1 VYQFSRTAV
10 VRANPR
16 VMFPWVQQITDVV
29 RANTSLP
36 VSAWAASFGAP
47 IGGVVWSALVRS
59 QAELAADM
67 TSLLGNQEYLDL
79 LATGQEMIP
88 VAGQDSLRTLVH
100 GSPEPEHGLG
110 SVSSVTWGTATLSR
124 IGEALAWSV
133 DMAQHAEKTT
143 GNPVSV
149 WVNAFGLMG
158 EVTFFSIYDDVAA
171 AETGQRALNSDQ
183 GYMERLHGSE
193 GLWIPGSGNQGR
205 FTRIA

>member
-1 VYQFSRTAV
+1 MYLFSRTAV

-16 VMFPWVQQITDVV
+16 VMFPWVQQITEVV

-36 VSAWAASFGAP
+36 VSAWTASFGAP
-47 IGGVVWSALVRS
+47 VGGVVWSALVRS

-67 TSLLGNQEYLDL
+67 TSLLNNQEYLDL
-79 LATGQEMIP
+79 LATGQEMIA
-88 VAGQDSLRTLVH
+88 VAGQDALRRLVH

-124 IGEALAWSV
+124 IGEALEWSV

-171 AETGQRALNSDQ
+171 AETGQLALNSDQ
-183 GYMERLHGSE
+183 GYLERLHGSE

>member
-1 VYQFSRTAV
+1 
-10 VRANPR
+10 
-16 VMFPWVQQITDVV
+16 V

-36 VSAWAASFGAP
+36 VTAWVASFGAP
-47 IGGVVWSALVRS
+47 IGGVVWSALAKS

-67 TSLLGNQEYLDL
+67 TSLLGNPEYLSL
-79 LATGQEMIP
+79 LDTGREMTP
-88 VAGQDSLRTLVH
+88 AAGQDSLRRLVH

-124 IGEALAWSV
+124 IGETLAWSV
-133 DMAQHAEKTT
+133 EMAQHAEQVT

-158 EVTFFSIYDDVAA
+158 EVTFFSIYQDVAT
-171 AETGQRALNSDQ
+171 AEAGQQALDKDP
-183 GYMERLHGSE
+183 GYIERLHASE